1 MTMNRIHLRPP
12 TLLTLGLLLLVSLPA
27 AAQKNYKQLSYP
39 PLRDL
44 ELPQVERV
52 ELPNGL
58 VLYLVEDHILPKVEG
73 FALIKSG
80 DRSEPADKVGLA
92 SILGQA
98 MRTGGTDTHSG
109 EEIDRLLE
117 NVGASVETAVGTES
131 ATASLFALKED
142 LPLVVEILAD
152 LLQHPAL
159 PQDKIDLALVQERS
173 AIARRNDNVSSIA
186 GREFTKLLYGPD
198 SPYARHTE
206 YETIGNISRDD
217 LIGFHRRY
225 FHPNQTIL
233 GLWGDFDSAEAKAE
247 VERAFGS
254 WPRQEVTLPALPAV
268 PAAAT
273 GSLNFIQKDDVNQ
286 TNLRIGHLGG
296 RLDDPN
302 YYALNVMAEIL
313 GGGFSSRLVRRVRT
327 DLGLA
332 YAVIGVW
339 NAEYDHPGTFWIRVD
354 TKSESTVRAIREVV
368 QEVRRITEEPV
379 SEEELRVAKEGILN
393 SFVFNFDT
401 TGEIVRRLMTYEYY
415 GYPRDFLERF
425 KANIE
430 QVTAE
435 DVLRAARTQVRPDQL
450 VILAVGRQQ
459 DFDQPLLVLGEVSTI
474 DITIPGPKAAA
485 EALPEATPES
495 LARGREV
502 LQAAISG
509 LGGLEALEGVSNLS
523 VLSEMIQVTPQG
535 EMTLR
540 TKSVLQ
546 FPDKIRTDIVTPFGA
561 FTMVYDAGSGWMK
574 TPQGVQ
580 DLPPAQMEDL
590 RKALAR
596 YPVVLLVDALKADR
610 PVQFLESA
618 TVEGREVDAI
628 LVPDALGESV
638 MLYVERDTGHIL
650 KRSFRAASPQRGAVE
665 QDQLFSDFR
674 PVGPFAVAFKEVT
687 YQNGEKVGERV
698 AKSVE
703 VNVELD
709 PSLFAREDAKPE

>member
-1 MTMNRIHLRPP
+1 MKRIHPRRAPLF
-12 TLLTLGLLLLVSLPA
+12 LLGLLLLLASLPA
-27 AAQKNYKQLSYP
+27 TAQKNYKELAYP

-44 ELPQVERV
+44 TLPPVERV

-58 VLYLVEDHILPKVEG
+58 VLYLVEDHTLPKVEG
-73 FALIKSG
+73 YALIKTG
-80 DRSEPADKVGLA
+80 DRFEPADKVGLA

-98 MRTGGTDTHSG
+98 MRTGGTTSRSG

-117 NVGASVETAVGTES
+117 NVGASVETRIGTEA

-142 LPLVVEILAD
+142 LPLAVEILAD

-159 PQDKIDLALVQERS
+159 PQDKIGLALVQERS
-173 AIARRNDNVSSIA
+173 AIARRNDNVGSIA

-206 YETIGNISRDD
+206 YETIDNISRED
-217 LIGFHRRY
+217 LVAFHRRY

-233 GLWGDFDSAEAKAE
+233 GLWGDFDPAEAKAE
-247 VERAFGS
+247 VERSFSS
-254 WPRQEVTLPALPAV
+254 WSRQEVTLPPLPAV
-268 PAAAT
+268 SAAAK
-273 GSLNFIQKDDVNQ
+273 GSLNFVQKDDVNQ

-296 RLDDPN
+296 RLDDPD

-339 NAEYDHPGTFWIRVD
+339 NADYDHPGAFWIRVD

-368 QEVRRITEEPV
+368 QEVRHITEEPV

-401 TGEIVRRLMTYEYY
+401 TGEIVRRLMNYEYF
-415 GYPRDFLERF
+415 GYRRDFLERF

-430 QVTAE
+430 KVTAE
-435 DVLRAARTQVRPDQL
+435 DVLRAARTHVRPDQL

-459 DFDQPLLVLGEVSTI
+459 DFDQPLMVLGEVNTI
-474 DITIPGPKAAA
+474 DVTIPEPEAAA
-485 EALPEATPES
+485 EAVPEATPQS
-495 LARGREV
+495 LARGREI
-502 LQAAISG
+502 LQAAING
-509 LGGLEALEGVSNLS
+509 LGGLEALEGVSTLS
-523 VLSEMIQVTPQG
+523 VLSEMTQVTPQG
-535 EMTLR
+535 EMTLN

-546 FPDKIRTDIVTPFGA
+546 LPDKVRTDIVTPFGP
-561 FTMVYDAGSGWMK
+561 FTMVYEAGRGWMK

-590 RKALAR
+590 RKAVAR
-596 YPVVLLVDALKADR
+596 HPIVLLVQALKADR

-618 TVEGREVDAI
+618 TVEGRAVDAI
-628 LVPDALGESV
+628 LVPDALAESV
-638 MLYVERDTGHIL
+638 KLYVEKETGHIL
-650 KRSFRAASPQRGAVE
+650 KRSFRATSPQRGAVE
-665 QDQLFSDFR
+665 QDQVFSDFR
-674 PVGPFAVAFKEVT
+674 PVGSLAMPFKEVT
-687 YQNGEKVGERV
+687 YQNGEKMGERTV
-698 AKSVE
+698 KNVE

-709 PSLFAREDAKPE
+709 PSLFAREEAKPD